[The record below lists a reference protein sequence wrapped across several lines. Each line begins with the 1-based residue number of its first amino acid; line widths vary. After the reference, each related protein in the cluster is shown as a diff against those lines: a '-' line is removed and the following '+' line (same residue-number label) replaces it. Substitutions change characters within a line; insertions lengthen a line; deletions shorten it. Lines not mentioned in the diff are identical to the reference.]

1 MYTDQQIRVLW
12 NGEFSTSFSVS
23 NGVKQGAIISPI
35 LFCVYLD
42 VLLIELKKAGLG
54 CFVGNWFAAAL
65 AYANDILLLAPST
78 RAMRRMLLILQ
89 QNIVLHL
96 IILNLNVLHSLVLNL
111 DVVHLHLSHHLQ
123 QEVSQ

>member
-1 MYTDQQIRVLW
+1 MYTYQHIRVIW

-42 VLLIELKKAGLG
+42 VLLIELKKAG
-54 CFVGNWFAAAL
+54 CFVGNWFSAAL
-65 AYANDILLLAPST
+65 AYADDVLLLAPST

-96 IILNLNVLHSLVLNL
+96 IILNLNVLHSWVLNL
-111 DVVHLHLSHHLQ
+111 DVVHLHLSHH
-123 QEVSQ
+123 SQ